1 MAKETL
7 NESKKTARQTK
18 APKEVPAEQ
27 KKNKAPIKLELVVTI
42 VPKKKA
48 EFFIDFIQTF
58 EVNFQTYML
67 ASGTANTEILN
78 YLGQAADKI
87 AIFSLARADKVDDI
101 LYALGQ
107 KFHTIKGG
115 KGIAVTL
122 PMSSMIGTS
131 IYTFLC
137 NAVEAAPGGM

>member
-1 MAKETL
+1 MAKEITS
-7 NESKKTARQTK
+7 EPQKSARK
-18 APKEVPAEQ
+18 PRAIKGAPAEQ
-27 KKNKAPIKLELVVTI
+27 KKNKAPIKLELIITI

-48 EFFIDFIQTF
+48 EFYIDLIQSF

-67 ASGTANTEILN
+67 ASGTASNEILN
-78 YLGQAADKI
+78 YLGQVTDKI

-101 LYALGQ
+101 LYALEQ
-107 KFHTIKGG
+107 KFNTIRGG
-115 KGIAVTL
+115 KGIAATL
-122 PMSSMIGTS
+122 PLTSIIGTS

>member
-1 MAKETL
+1 MVKEPVSEPKKSTRQPKAK
-7 NESKKTARQTK
+7 A
-18 APKEVPAEQ
+18 APAEQ
-27 KKNKAPIKLELVVTI
+27 KKNKAPIKLELIVTV

-48 EFFIDFIQTF
+48 EFFIDLIQSY

-67 ASGTANTEILN
+67 ASGTASTEILN
-78 YLGQAADKI
+78 YLGQVTDKI

-101 LYALGQ
+101 LYALEQ

-122 PMSSMIGTS
+122 PMTSLIGTS

>member
-1 MAKETL
+1 MAKETQT
-7 NESKKTARQTK
+7 ESRH
-18 APKEVPAEQ
+18 
-27 KKNKAPIKLELVVTI
+27 NKAPIKLELIVTV

-48 EFFIDFIQTF
+48 EFYIDLIQSF

-67 ASGTANTEILN
+67 AYGTASTEQLN
-78 YLGQAADKI
+78 YLGLQGNDKI
-87 AIFSLARADKVDDI
+87 AIFSLAREDKVDDI
-101 LYALGQ
+101 LYAMGQ

-122 PMSSMIGTS
+122 PLSSIIGTS

-137 NAVEAAPGGM
+137 NAVEAAPGGN